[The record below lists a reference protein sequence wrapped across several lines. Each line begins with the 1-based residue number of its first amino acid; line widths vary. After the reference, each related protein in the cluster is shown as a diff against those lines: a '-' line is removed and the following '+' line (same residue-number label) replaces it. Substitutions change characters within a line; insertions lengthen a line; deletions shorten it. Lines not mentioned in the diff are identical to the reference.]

1 MITRVHDGVITSRIA
16 SCNGG
21 IKMAAKQLKFQEAM
35 KRLDEIVALLNNN
48 ELELEEA
55 MSLFEEGLK
64 LSAQCEKQL
73 KKFETKMD
81 QLMEVNQ
88 DVDE

>member
-1 MITRVHDGVITSRIA
+1 
-16 SCNGG
+16 
-21 IKMAAKQLKFQEAM
+21 MAAKQMKFQEAM
-35 KRLDEIVALLNNN
+35 KRLDEIVTLLNNN

-64 LSAQCEKQL
+64 LSTQCEKQL

-88 DVDE
+88 DDGE

>member
-1 MITRVHDGVITSRIA
+1 MS
-16 SCNGG
+16 
-21 IKMAAKQLKFQEAM
+21 AKQLKFQEAM
-35 KRLDEIVALLNNN
+35 KRLDEIVTLLNNN

-73 KKFETKMD
+73 KKFENKMD

-88 DVDE
+88 DVSE

>member
-1 MITRVHDGVITSRIA
+1 
-16 SCNGG
+16 
-21 IKMAAKQLKFQEAM
+21 MAAKQMKFQEAM

-64 LSAQCEKQL
+64 LSAQGEKQL

-88 DVDE
+88 DDGE

>member
-1 MITRVHDGVITSRIA
+1 
-16 SCNGG
+16 
-21 IKMAAKQLKFQEAM
+21 MAAKQMKFQEAM
-35 KRLDEIVALLNNN
+35 KRLDEIVTLLNNN

-55 MSLFEEGLK
+55 MS

-88 DVDE
+88 DDGE

>member
-1 MITRVHDGVITSRIA
+1 
-16 SCNGG
+16 
-21 IKMAAKQLKFQEAM
+21 MAAKQMKFQEAM

-64 LSAQCEKQL
+64 LSSQCEKQL

-88 DVDE
+88 DDGE

>member
-1 MITRVHDGVITSRIA
+1 
-16 SCNGG
+16 
-21 IKMAAKQLKFQEAM
+21 MAAKQLKFQEAM
-35 KRLDEIVALLNNN
+35 SRLNEIVALLNNN

-64 LSAQCEKQL
+64 LSTQCEKQL

-81 QLMEVNQ
+81 QLVEVNQ
-88 DVDE
+88 NVEES

>member
-1 MITRVHDGVITSRIA
+1 
-16 SCNGG
+16 
-21 IKMAAKQLKFQEAM
+21 MAAKQMKFQEAM

-48 ELELEEA
+48 DLELEEA

-81 QLMEVNQ
+81 QLMEVIQ
-88 DVDE
+88 DDGE

>member
-1 MITRVHDGVITSRIA
+1 
-16 SCNGG
+16 
-21 IKMAAKQLKFQEAM
+21 MAAKQLKFQEAIS
-35 KRLDEIVALLNNN
+35 RLDEIVALLNNN

-64 LSAQCEKQL
+64 LSTQCEKQL

-81 QLMEVNQ
+81 QLVEVNQ
-88 DVDE
+88 NVEES

>member
-1 MITRVHDGVITSRIA
+1 
-16 SCNGG
+16 
-21 IKMAAKQLKFQEAM
+21 MAAKQMKFQEAM

-73 KKFETKMD
+73 KKFYEYKKNINSCNRLTYSFFRISVWK
-81 QLMEVNQ
+81 QIYY
-88 DVDE
+88 

>member
-1 MITRVHDGVITSRIA
+1 
-16 SCNGG
+16 
-21 IKMAAKQLKFQEAM
+21 MAAKQMKFQEAM

-64 LSAQCEKQL
+64 LSAHCEKQL

-88 DVDE
+88 DDGE

>member
-1 MITRVHDGVITSRIA
+1 
-16 SCNGG
+16 
-21 IKMAAKQLKFQEAM
+21 MAAKQMKFQEAM
-35 KRLDEIVALLNNN
+35 KRLDEIVAVLNNN

-64 LSAQCEKQL
+64 LSTQCEKQL

-88 DVDE
+88 DDGE

>member
-1 MITRVHDGVITSRIA
+1 
-16 SCNGG
+16 
-21 IKMAAKQLKFQEAM
+21 MAAKQLKFQEAM
-35 KRLDEIVALLNNN
+35 SRLDEIVALLNNN

-64 LSAQCEKQL
+64 LSTQCEKQL

-81 QLMEVNQ
+81 QLVEVNQ
-88 DVDE
+88 SVEES

>member
-1 MITRVHDGVITSRIA
+1 
-16 SCNGG
+16 
-21 IKMAAKQLKFQEAM
+21 MAAKQLKFQEAM

-64 LSAQCEKQL
+64 LSSQCEKQL

>member
-1 MITRVHDGVITSRIA
+1 
-16 SCNGG
+16 
-21 IKMAAKQLKFQEAM
+21 M

-73 KKFETKMD
+73 KKFATKMD

-88 DVDE
+88 DDGE

>member
-1 MITRVHDGVITSRIA
+1 M
-16 SCNGG
+16 
-21 IKMAAKQLKFQEAM
+21 
-35 KRLDEIVALLNNN
+35 ALLNNN

-64 LSAQCEKQL
+64 LSTQCEKQL

-81 QLMEVNQ
+81 QLVEVNQ
-88 DVDE
+88 NVEES

>member
-1 MITRVHDGVITSRIA
+1 
-16 SCNGG
+16 
-21 IKMAAKQLKFQEAM
+21 MAAKQMKFQEAM
-35 KRLDEIVALLNNN
+35 KRLDEIVTLLNNN

-64 LSAQCEKQL
+64 LSVQCEKQL
-73 KKFETKMD
+73 KKFETKID

-88 DVDE
+88 DDGE

>member
-1 MITRVHDGVITSRIA
+1 
-16 SCNGG
+16 
-21 IKMAAKQLKFQEAM
+21 MAAKQLKFQEAM
-35 KRLDEIVALLNNN
+35 SRLDEIVDLLNNN

-64 LSAQCEKQL
+64 LSTQCEKQL

-81 QLMEVNQ
+81 QLVEVNQ
-88 DVDE
+88 NVEES

>member
-1 MITRVHDGVITSRIA
+1 
-16 SCNGG
+16 
-21 IKMAAKQLKFQEAM
+21 MAAKQMKFQEAM

-55 MSLFEEGLK
+55 MSLFEEGLI

-88 DVDE
+88 DDGE

>member
-1 MITRVHDGVITSRIA
+1 
-16 SCNGG
+16 
-21 IKMAAKQLKFQEAM
+21 MAAKQMKFQEAM
-35 KRLDEIVALLNNN
+35 KRLDEIVTLLNN

-88 DVDE
+88 DDGE

>member
-1 MITRVHDGVITSRIA
+1 
-16 SCNGG
+16 
-21 IKMAAKQLKFQEAM
+21 MAAKQMKFQEAM

-64 LSAQCEKQL
+64 LSAPVSYTHL
-73 KKFETKMD
+73 T
-81 QLMEVNQ
+81 LPTTPYV
-88 DVDE
+88 

>member
-1 MITRVHDGVITSRIA
+1 
-16 SCNGG
+16 
-21 IKMAAKQLKFQEAM
+21 MAAKQLKFQEAM
-35 KRLDEIVALLNNN
+35 SRLDKIVALLNNN

-64 LSAQCEKQL
+64 LSTQCEKQL

-81 QLMEVNQ
+81 QLVEVNQ
-88 DVDE
+88 NVEES

>member
-1 MITRVHDGVITSRIA
+1 
-16 SCNGG
+16 
-21 IKMAAKQLKFQEAM
+21 MAAKQLKFQETM
-35 KRLDEIVALLNNN
+35 SRLDEIVALLNNN

-64 LSAQCEKQL
+64 LSTQCEKQL

-81 QLMEVNQ
+81 QLVEVNQ
-88 DVDE
+88 NVEES

>member
-1 MITRVHDGVITSRIA
+1 
-16 SCNGG
+16 
-21 IKMAAKQLKFQEAM
+21 MAAKQMKFQEAM

-64 LSAQCEKQL
+64 LSVQCEKQL